1 MNDPHVVA
9 LHYNIDHDPSI
20 AFDKAKPLDHRET
33 AFDVRVE
40 DKKARFTF
48 KEHHATAK
56 AARAAVEEF
65 IRAWEFEAA
74 LQRGANA
81 FTLRYH
87 HADIEDR
94 NPTPGVVTVSP
105 MPATFLFRTGKASG
119 VVSPPSYPSPPSM
132 PLKVS
137 PDVQSMHDHFLRYLD
152 GRETLT
158 SMAYFC
164 LTVLE
169 ASTRKSKEARRAAAE
184 QHGIDEAILDKIG
197 RLSSTKGGTDARKAS
212 GLGHALDHKEK
223 RFLEAA
229 IKAIIRRSAEV
240 AANPGPSHTTI
251 TLSDLPP
258 V

>member
-105 MPATFLFRTGKASG
+105 MPATFSFRTGKASG

-137 PDVQSMHDHFLRYLD
+137 PRRPEHARPLPAVSRWPGDIDKHGLLLPDRPRSLD
-152 GRETLT
+152 PKKQGGTPSR
-158 SMAYFC
+158 S
-164 LTVLE
+164 
-169 ASTRKSKEARRAAAE
+169 RAAR
-184 QHGIDEAILDKIG
+184 H
-197 RLSSTKGGTDARKAS
+197 R
-212 GLGHALDHKEK
+212 
-223 RFLEAA
+223 
-229 IKAIIRRSAEV
+229 
-240 AANPGPSHTTI
+240 
-251 TLSDLPP
+251 
-258 V
+258 

>member
-81 FTLRYH
+81 FTLRFH

-94 NPTPGVVTVSP
+94 NPTPGAITARAL
-105 MPATFLFRTGKASG
+105 PATFSFRTSKAIG
-119 VVSPPSYPSPPSM
+119 VVSPPSYPSPPSI

-137 PDVQSMHDHFLRYLD
+137 PDVQSMHDRFLRYLE

-158 SMAYFC
+158 GMAYF
-164 LTVLE
+164 
-169 ASTRKSKEARRAAAE
+169 A
-184 QHGIDEAILDKIG
+184 
-197 RLSSTKGGTDARKAS
+197 
-212 GLGHALDHKEK
+212 
-223 RFLEAA
+223 
-229 IKAIIRRSAEV
+229 
-240 AANPGPSHTTI
+240 
-251 TLSDLPP
+251 
-258 V
+258 